1 MHILVNSWEVPI
13 DSSALTGDAE
23 NRCFI
28 LYITDFIATI
38 SKKAIRLA
46 MIRVCSPFR
55 WGDHRC
61 NTSGSRKYSLVIAAA
76 HSPGDTLLEKSF
88 KMARVRMDATE
99 DGLFADEY
107 AEFFADQCAQEPSKG
122 DGSKVNADES
132 FDIISSKFIDVTVL
146 NIASMVNMNR
156 EQDYS
161 QVVLLGDGTC
171 TRFCRLPWPAGT
183 VIYLVAPAE
192 VHERAEAILKYKNA
206 LAPRGCL
213 LRRVSWNLG
222 SSDRNLFEALKD
234 KGFRGDRVSVWA
246 LNGIRALGV
255 PLDIMEHVFSEIA
268 NAAAFESII
277 LGEFPEISVLNLE
290 NFLAKYGLGGNH
302 IRLQTVCDQCIPGY
316 EGHPGWMQALES
328 FESREECPR
337 LFRATQRRVSLD
349 EMEMYNSHVAAAE
362 EVDEDFFGNFS

>member
-1 MHILVNSWEVPI
+1 MFQFKSVSQYLENPIRFMHIDGCCL
-13 DSSALTGDAE
+13 
-23 NRCFI
+23 I
-28 LYITDFIATI
+28 LYIIYFMV
-38 SKKAIRLA
+38 IRVEKSLKSA
-46 MIRVCSPFR
+46 MIRVCSPFW
-55 WGDHRC
+55 WGNHKC
-61 NTSGSRKYSLVIAAA
+61 NTSGRRKYSRIIAAA
-76 HSPGDTLLEKSF
+76 HSSGDTILEKSF
-88 KMARVRMDATE
+88 NLARMRMNATKANII
-99 DGLFADEY
+99 ADEY
-107 AEFFADQCAQEPSKG
+107 AELFADQCAPETSK
-122 DGSKVNADES
+122 DDDSKVTANES
-132 FDIISSKFIDVTVL
+132 FDIISYKFIDESVL

-192 VHERAEAILKYKNA
+192 VHERAEAILKDKDA
-206 LAPRGCL
+206 VAPRGCL

-222 SSDRNLFEALKD
+222 SCDRNLSEALKD
-234 KGFRGDRVSVWA
+234 KGFRGDRVSVWG

-255 PLDIMEHVFSEIA
+255 SSGIMEHIFSEIA

-290 NFLAKYGLGGNH
+290 NFLAKYGLGGKH
-302 IRLQTVCDQCIPGY
+302 IPLQTVCDQCIPGY
-316 EGHPGWMQALES
+316 EGHPDWMQALES
-328 FESREECPR
+328 FESRGECPR

-349 EMEMYNSHVAAAE
+349 EMDMYNSHVAMAE